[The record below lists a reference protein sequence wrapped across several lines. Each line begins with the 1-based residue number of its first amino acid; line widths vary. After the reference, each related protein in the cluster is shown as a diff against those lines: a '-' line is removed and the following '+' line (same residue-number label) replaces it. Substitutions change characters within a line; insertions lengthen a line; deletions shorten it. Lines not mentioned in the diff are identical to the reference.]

1 MNSETI
7 IKNNTIQQVAVIG
20 CGVMG
25 SQLLLY
31 LAAHGLNLTC
41 IIKGENNTDYHNR
54 IELLKQ
60 DPFWNRFLRDKE
72 LKPIKFTNDYK
83 DISGSDLVIEC
94 VTENIN
100 IKQQVFNHI
109 EKHVASST
117 IISTTT
123 SSYKISTLSEGMKAS
138 NRLVGLHFFNPIL
151 GMKLVEL
158 IVNREFDKD
167 SLFKVEDFLNGIN
180 KTYVIVKDINGFLI
194 NRLLLPYL
202 VESVNQYFD
211 SGMHPEKFDE
221 IVKMGTNY
229 KMGPLELIDTIGI
242 DVFSAISEIIY
253 DSTQDEKFKAP
264 KEIQHY
270 LNENKLGKKTKEG
283 FLKYN

>member
-1 MNSETI
+1 
-7 IKNNTIQQVAVIG
+7 
-20 CGVMG
+20 
-25 SQLLLY
+25 
-31 LAAHGLNLTC
+31 
-41 IIKGENNTDYHNR
+41 
-54 IELLKQ
+54 
-60 DPFWNRFLRDKE
+60 
-72 LKPIKFTNDYK
+72 
-83 DISGSDLVIEC
+83 
-94 VTENIN
+94 
-100 IKQQVFNHI
+100 
-109 EKHVASST
+109 
-117 IISTTT
+117 
-123 SSYKISTLSEGMKAS
+123 MKAS

-167 SLFKVEDFLNGIN
+167 NLLKVENFLNGIN

-211 SGMHPEKFDE
+211 SGMLPEKFDE

-242 DVFSAISEIIY
+242 DVFNAISEIIY
-253 DSTQDEKFKAP
+253 DSTQDKKFKAP